1 MAVNIENK
9 IEIWQNKLLDLG
21 KRNRLLNYRET
32 KRSTLRIITPEIY
45 EFWDSFVKNEK
56 PLEFPFYDDI
66 EDEEEPTLFASVET
80 NQSIKDM
87 QKTLRNLR
95 DKAKTATEEQG
106 INVLYLSFGFLE
118 WNESK
123 DSEQYFRSPL
133 ILVPVILTVESIS
146 SPYILSLHEDEIL
159 VNPTLQYKLDND
171 FGITLPEFDE
181 DGDLQ
186 EYFSKINSLVSHNK
200 WKVVEETGLSLLS
213 FLKINMYN
221 DLSKHRDS
229 IISNPIVR
237 TISGDAS
244 ASNHIPEEINDFDF
258 DTKTK
263 PIDIFQVV
271 DADSSQQDAILCAKK
286 GISFVLQGPPG
297 TGKSQTITNIIS
309 ECLADGKKVLFVSEK
324 MAALDVVYRRLTA
337 AGLND
342 FCLVL
347 HSYKANKKAVLEQ
360 LETVLNL
367 AKNKAELSDD
377 AYLKLDTLERDRE
390 KLNQYANELFEKV
403 EPLGKSIYEVNGI
416 LANLNE
422 YADVIFPIE
431 NIDKADWAQ
440 YSRYIYVLN
449 EFINSI
455 GKMSEDYT
463 ANPWQGANVQSVS
476 NELRHDIGATLPK
489 LSDKIKKYQVEIQ
502 RIQRELSLDFPVSYT
517 SIENMIEILHVAKD
531 SSIIPVQWILG
542 GEIAPLFDEVNEC
555 ESLKNSF
562 LTAKNELEIHYT
574 LLHSLEKSIALSAIG
589 SLQSYKEIAQE
600 KENLISL
607 IRNTKVLC
615 AIDKID
621 KLDSYD
627 KLIDEKLQ
635 VQEKADFINNEKSK
649 LLSGFEK
656 EIFNIDY
663 VGMLGRY
670 RTEYTSFF
678 KYFKSSYKADKKQ
691 MQLLYKNMSAK
702 INDEVILSTINTL
715 KEIFEAREWI
725 QSDVTCFKEVFSDDF
740 CAEDTDFQKIEHH
753 ILLHKTITE
762 AIATLDRLYDI
773 AIRSS
778 EMESN
783 LIAHYSF
790 LYTGLNTS
798 WGNIRQSLTWGV
810 SFRKIVEENS
820 LSEAFVEAICGNEK
834 IIGLCNDYEHSFII
848 MKQDID
854 IEFEWFSKLFDDA
867 TELNMTAFSELVE
880 RINQCNN
887 GLFLLEEWID
897 FRNARKN
904 CREEGLVEYI
914 EKIEDEKIAP
924 SYILPVFQ
932 KRFFRLWLDAILPNY
947 PAILNFRRINQENT
961 IHEFASLD
969 KIQFEIAKARIKGK
983 LINDLPSFDH
993 FTSGVDEISILKR
1006 ELSKRRKIMPIRKL
1020 FQQIPNLLPTL
1031 KPCLMMSPL
1040 SVSLFLEAET
1050 YQFDIVIFDEASQVC
1065 TENAIGAIA
1074 RGKQVIIAGDSKQL
1088 PPTNFFSASLSDVDY
1103 DTDDEDE
1110 DEDDGYAYE
1119 SILDEANL
1127 LPERTL
1133 LWHYRSRH
1141 EQLIAFSNA
1150 KIYKNNL
1157 ITFPSNVD
1165 KVPDNGVEY
1174 EYVRDGFYD
1183 RGGKKGNVIE
1193 AKRVA
1198 EIVFEHFKKHPNR
1211 SIGVIAFGEVQQQA
1225 IDTAIRKMRME
1236 NQIFE
1241 SFFNEDK
1248 EEPLFVKNLENVQG
1262 DERDTIVFSIG
1273 YAKDS
1278 NGVFRMNFGPLS
1290 KSGGERR
1297 LNVAI
1302 TRAKYNVKLVGSIL
1316 PTDINID
1323 KITSDGPK
1331 LLRAYIDFALNG
1343 VASLSRGITESDIVE
1358 HDSPFE
1364 KAVYNFLDRKGYK
1377 LGTQVGCS
1385 GYRIDMA
1392 VKHPTLSGQYVLGI
1406 ECDGAAYH
1414 SARTARERDRL
1425 RQDVLE
1431 QMGWKIYRI
1440 WSTDWIK
1447 DPVTEGEKL
1456 IEAIEEALKNYAVP
1470 YEEIAESDT
1479 PKADDFVSIEQKTI
1493 SAEEQSNPYG
1503 FEEENEI
1510 SFSNL
1515 PRNYSGYLSI
1525 EDCIVEV
1532 VKQRFP
1538 IHYDLLCKELA
1549 PLLGNEKATVKVRR
1563 EVDYGLSKLG
1573 KQIVRKGDFFFPIG
1587 YDEIIPRQN
1596 NIRKIDYVSKEEL
1609 AEVMMA
1615 ILDKCIGATKETLCT
1630 ETARAYN
1637 YNRITQNIS
1646 SAMDNAFKLL
1656 IKDHRINIIDGK
1668 VVRVE

>member
-21 KRNRLLNYRET
+21 KRNKLLNYRET
-32 KRSTLRIITPEIY
+32 KRSTLRITTPKIY

-56 PLEFPFYDDI
+56 PLEFPFYNDI
-66 EDEEEPTLFASVET
+66 EDEEEPTLFVDLET
-80 NQSIKDM
+80 NQSAKDM

-123 DSEQYFRSPL
+123 DSEQFFRSPL
-133 ILVPVILTVESIS
+133 ILVPVTLTVESIS

-159 VNPTLQYKLDND
+159 VNPTLQYKLEND
-171 FGITLPEFDE
+171 FGITLPEFDDDSE
-181 DGDLQ
+181 LQ
-186 EYFSKINSLVSHNK
+186 EYVPKINALVSHNR
-200 WKVVEETGLSLLS
+200 WRVIEETGLSLLS

-229 IISNPIVR
+229 IINNPVVR

-244 ASNHIPEEINDFDF
+244 ASNLIPDEINDYDF
-258 DTKTK
+258 DAKTR

-286 GISFVLQGPPG
+286 GISYVLQGPPG

-324 MAALDVVYRRLTA
+324 MAALDVVYRRLAA

-347 HSYKANKKAVLEQ
+347 HSHKANKKAVLEQ

-367 AKNKAELSDD
+367 AKKKAELSDD

-390 KLNQYANELFEKV
+390 KLNQYAKELFEKV

-422 YADVIFPIE
+422 YEDIIFPII
-431 NIDKADWAQ
+431 NIDKADWNR

-455 GKMSEDYT
+455 GKMSEDYA
-463 ANPWQGANVQSVS
+463 ANPWHGANVLNVS
-476 NELRHDIGATLPK
+476 NELRHDIRATLPK

-502 RIQRELSLDFPVSYT
+502 KIQRDLSLSLPVTYT
-517 SIENMIEILHVAKD
+517 SIEKLVELLSVAKE
-531 SSIIPVQWILG
+531 SPIIPIQWILG
-542 GEIAPLFDEVNEC
+542 GEIAPLFDEVAEC
-555 ESLKNSF
+555 ENIKSDFLNAKSELATQYVALHGLDKN
-562 LTAKNELEIHYT
+562 
-574 LLHSLEKSIALSAIG
+574 IALSAVDL
-589 SLQSYKEIAQE
+589 LQSHTEIGQE
-600 KENLISL
+600 IQSLNSL
-607 IRNTKVLC
+607 IQSTKFLS
-615 AIDKID
+615 AIDSV
-621 KLDSYD
+621 DSYD

-635 VQEKADFINNEKSK
+635 AQEKVSFINNTRDK
-649 LLSGFEK
+649 LLCTFEK
-656 EIFNIDY
+656 EIFDIDY
-663 VGMLGRY
+663 PAMLGRY

-678 KYFKSSYKADKKQ
+678 KYFKSNYRADKKL
-691 MQLLYKNMSAK
+691 MQSLYKDMSTK
-702 INDEVILSTINTL
+702 VNDETILSAINSL
-715 KEIFEAREWI
+715 KEITEAKEWL
-725 QSDVTCFKEVFSDDF
+725 QNNAASFKEVFCNDF
-740 CAEDTDFQKIEHH
+740 YEENTDFQKIEQQ
-753 ILLHKTITE
+753 ILLHKTVKE
-762 AIATLDRLYDI
+762 SIATLGELYDI
-773 AIRSS
+773 ALKSND
-778 EMESN
+778 MEAN

-790 LYTGLNTS
+790 LYDGLDTS
-798 WGNIRQSLTWGV
+798 WENIRKALTWSV
-810 SFRKIVEENS
+810 SFRKAVEESN
-820 LSEAFVEAICGNEK
+820 LSQAFVEKICGNKE
-834 IIGLCNDYEHSFII
+834 IASRCEDYEQSLIQMI
-848 MKQDID
+848 QDID
-854 IEFEWFSKLFDDA
+854 KELKWFSKLFDSA
-867 TELNMTAFSELVE
+867 NELKTTEFYNLIE

-897 FRNARKN
+897 FRNSRKN
-904 CREEGLVEYI
+904 CREEGLTEYI
-914 EKIEDEKIAP
+914 DKIEEEKIAP
-924 SYILPVFQ
+924 SYILPIFQ
-932 KRFFRLWLDAILPNY
+932 KRFFRLWLDAVLPNY

-961 IHEFASLD
+961 ISEFASLD

-1050 YQFDIVIFDEASQVC
+1050 YQFDTVIFDEASQVC
-1065 TENAIGAIA
+1065 TENAIGAIV
-1074 RGKQVIIAGDSKQL
+1074 RGKHVIIAGDSKQL
-1088 PPTNFFSASLSDVDY
+1088 PPTNFFGASLSDMDY
-1103 DTDDEDE
+1103 DTDDD

-1141 EQLIAFSNA
+1141 EHLIAFSNA

-1174 EYVRDGFYD
+1174 VYVRDGFYD
-1183 RGGKKGNVIE
+1183 RGGKKGNIIE

-1236 NQIFE
+1236 NQMFE

-1248 EEPLFVKNLENVQG
+1248 EEPFFVKNLENVQG
-1262 DERDTIVFSIG
+1262 DERDTIIFSIG
-1273 YAKDS
+1273 YAKDV
-1278 NGVFRMNFGPLS
+1278 NGVFRMNFGPLN

-1343 VASLSRGITESDIVE
+1343 VASLSREITESDIVE

-1392 VKHPTLSGQYVLGI
+1392 IKHPTLSGQYVLGI

-1456 IEAIEEALKNYAVP
+1456 IEAVEEALKNYAHP
-1470 YEEIAESDT
+1470 YEEVIKVEA
-1479 PKADDFVSIEQKTI
+1479 PNADDFVSFEKKTI
-1493 SAEEQSNPYG
+1493 SEEERRNPYG
-1503 FEEENEI
+1503 FDNEKPV
-1510 SFSNL
+1510 SFSDL

-1525 EDCIVEV
+1525 EDCIVHV

-1538 IHYDLLCKELA
+1538 IHYDLLCKVLA
-1549 PLLGNEKATVKVRR
+1549 PLLGNEKATIKVKR

-1573 KQIVRKGDFFFPIG
+1573 KRIVRKGDFLFPND
-1587 YDEIIPRQN
+1587 YDKITPRQN
-1596 NIRKIDYVSKEEL
+1596 NTRKIDYVAKEEL
-1609 AEVMMA
+1609 AEAMLSV
-1615 ILDKCIGATKETLCT
+1615 LNKCIGATKETLCA

-1637 YNRITQNIS
+1637 YNRMTQNIS
-1646 SAMDNAFKLL
+1646 SAMDEAFELL
-1656 IKDHRINIIDGK
+1656 LQENRIEILEGKIVKKDK
-1668 VVRVE
+1668 V

>member
-1 MAVNIENK
+1 MAVTIENK

-21 KRNRLLNYRET
+21 KRNKLLNYRET
-32 KRSTLRIITPEIY
+32 KRSTLHIITPEIY
-45 EFWDSFVKNEK
+45 EFWNSFVKNEN
-56 PLEFPFYDDI
+56 PLEFPFYDDS
-66 EDEEEPTLFASVET
+66 EDEEESTLLASVET

-106 INVLYLSFGFLE
+106 INALYLSFGFLE

-123 DSEQYFRSPL
+123 DSEQFFRSPL
-133 ILVPVILTVESIS
+133 ILVPVTLTVESIS

-159 VNPTLQYKLDND
+159 INPTLQYKLDND
-171 FGITLPEFDE
+171 FGILLPEFDE
-181 DGDLQ
+181 EGDLQ
-186 EYFSKINSLVSHNK
+186 EYFSSIKTLVSHNR
-200 WKVVEETGLSLLS
+200 WKIIEESSLSLLS

-221 DLSKHRDS
+221 DLAKHRDS
-229 IISNPIVR
+229 IIRNPIVR
-237 TISGDAS
+237 TIGGDA
-244 ASNHIPEEINDFDF
+244 AATTHVPEEIADYDF
-258 DTKTK
+258 DTKIK

-347 HSYKANKKAVLEQ
+347 HSYKANKKAILEQ
-360 LETVLNL
+360 LEAVLNL
-367 AKNKAELSDD
+367 AKNKAQLSDD

-390 KLNQYANELFEKV
+390 KLNQYAAQLFEKV

-422 YADVIFPIE
+422 YADVIFPIA
-431 NIDKADWAQ
+431 NIDKADWNQ

-463 ANPWQGANVQSVS
+463 ANPWHGANVQSVS
-476 NELRHDIGATLPK
+476 NELRHDIGATLPSLCSK
-489 LSDKIKKYQVEIQ
+489 LKEYQIKIQKMYQ
-502 RIQRELSLDFPVSYT
+502 ELSLNLRITYAE
-517 SIENMIEILHVAKD
+517 IEDILEVLSVAKD
-531 SSIIPVQWILG
+531 SPIVPAQWILG
-542 GEIAPLFDEVNEC
+542 GEITPLFDEISEC
-555 ESLKNSF
+555 EALKNNFIATQTVLKTQYRLLQDLDKGTF
-562 LTAKNELEIHYT
+562 LSDMDGLQ
-574 LLHSLEKSIALSAIG
+574 SLEQIA
-589 SLQSYKEIAQE
+589 EE
-600 KENLISL
+600 KEKLTDLIQDNS
-607 IRNTKVLC
+607 VLC
-615 AIDKID
+615 AIDRTEN
-621 KLDSYD
+621 YD
-627 KLIDEKLQ
+627 ILIEETTEVREK
-635 VQEKADFINNEKSK
+635 VAAINSEKNK
-649 LLSGFEK
+649 LLQAFEK
-656 EIFNIDY
+656 ELFDIDY
-663 VGMLGRY
+663 VRILGRY
-670 RTEYTSFF
+670 RTEYTSFL

-691 MQLLYKNMSAK
+691 LQSLYKDMSAK
-702 INDEVILSTINTL
+702 INDEIILSAINAL
-715 KEIFEAREWI
+715 KEIDEAREWL
-725 QSDVTCFKEVFSDDF
+725 QSNVVCFRTVFCKDF
-740 CAEDTDFQKIEHH
+740 NGENTDFQKVEHY
-753 ILLHKTITE
+753 ILLHK
-762 AIATLDRLYDI
+762 AIIGAANSLDKLYDI
-773 AIRSS
+773 AVKSS

-790 LYTGLNTS
+790 LYKGLDTS
-798 WGNIRQSLTWGV
+798 WENIRKALTWSI
-810 SFRKIVEENS
+810 SFRAIVEKNN
-820 LSEAFVEAICGNEK
+820 LGTAFVEKVCGEQK
-834 IIGLCNDYEHSFII
+834 IIAWCSAYKEQFIQ

-854 IEFEWFSKLFDDA
+854 IEFMWYSKLFDDGNN
-867 TELNMTAFSELVE
+867 LKMTAFPELIE
-880 RINQCNN
+880 RISRCNN
-887 GLFLLEEWID
+887 SLFLLEEWID

-904 CREEGLVEYI
+904 CRKEGLSEYI
-914 EKIEDEKIAP
+914 EKIEAQKIAP
-924 SYILPVFQ
+924 SYILPIFQ

-947 PAILNFRRINQENT
+947 PAILNFRRINQETT
-961 IHEFASLD
+961 IHEFADLD
-969 KIQFEIAKARIKGK
+969 KTQFEIAKARIKGK

-1020 FQQIPNLLPTL
+1020 FQKIPNLLPTL

-1050 YQFDIVIFDEASQVC
+1050 YRFDTVIFDEASQVC

-1088 PPTNFFSASLSDVDY
+1088 PPTNFFGASLSDVDY

-1110 DEDDGYAYE
+1110 DDGTSYE

-1141 EQLIAFSNA
+1141 EHLIAFSNA

-1174 EYVRDGFYD
+1174 EYVREGFYD
-1183 RGGKKGNVIE
+1183 RGGKKGNVVE

-1236 NQIFE
+1236 NQMYE
-1241 SFFNEDK
+1241 SFFNEEK
-1248 EEPLFVKNLENVQG
+1248 EEPFFVKNLENVQG
-1262 DERDTIVFSIG
+1262 DERDTIVFSVG
-1273 YAKDS
+1273 YAKDV

-1302 TRAKYNVKLVGSIL
+1302 TRAKYNIKLVGSIL
-1316 PTDINID
+1316 PTDINIE

-1343 VASLSRGITESDIVE
+1343 VASLSREITESDIVE

-1364 KAVYNFLDRKGYK
+1364 KAVYNFLDRKDYK
-1377 LGTQVGCS
+1377 LGTQIGCS

-1456 IEAIEEALKNYAVP
+1456 IEAVEEALKNYAVP
-1470 YEEIAESDT
+1470 YQEIAGKNEL
-1479 PKADDFVSIEQKTI
+1479 KADDFVSIEKKII
-1493 SAEEQSNPYG
+1493 SLEAQLNPYG
-1503 FEEENEI
+1503 FDAENEV
-1510 SFSNL
+1510 SFSDL
-1515 PRNYSGYLSI
+1515 SRDYSGCLSI
-1525 EDCIVEV
+1525 SDCILEV

-1549 PLLGNEKATVKVRR
+1549 PLLGNEKATIKVKR
-1563 EVDYGLSKLG
+1563 EVDYGLSNLG
-1573 KQIVRKGDFFFPIG
+1573 KQIIRKDDFLFPVG
-1587 YDEIIPRQN
+1587 YGKIIPRQN
-1596 NIRKIDYVSKEEL
+1596 NIRKIDYVLEDEL
-1609 AEVMMA
+1609 AEVMIA
-1615 ILDKCIGATKETLCT
+1615 VLGKCIGATKETLCT

-1637 YNRITQNIS
+1637 YNRMTPNIS
-1646 SAMDNAFKLL
+1646 AAMDKAFELL
-1656 IKDHRINIIDGK
+1656 LQENRIQIIEGK
-1668 VVRVE
+1668 VVKK